1 MNQNKFFIRHLL
13 LIVFFLAFA
22 TALSAQ
28 GKFKLTS
35 AAFENGKAIP
45 AKYTCVDENIV
56 PALSWSNVPKGTKS
70 FAMIMDDPDAPMGTW
85 VHWVIYNIPANLM
98 SLREGAGAADV
109 KANDGLNSWEE
120 KGYSGPCPPAG
131 THRYIFKIF
140 ALDKVLGKSEM
151 TKDSL
156 LDAMKGH
163 IIGQAQ
169 LNGTFEKP

>member
-1 MNQNKFFIRHLL
+1 MNQKRFIKKHLL
-13 LIVFFLAFA
+13 LSLIFLAFA
-22 TALSAQ
+22 SALSAQ

-45 AKYTCVDENIV
+45 AKYTCVDENIL

-70 FAMIMDDPDAPMGTW
+70 FAIIMDDPDAPMGTW
-85 VHWVIYNIPANLM
+85 VHWVIYNIPGNLT
-98 SLREGAGAADV
+98 SLREGAGAADI
-109 KANDGLNSWEE
+109 KANDGLNSWDE
-120 KGYSGPCPPAG
+120 KGYNGPCPPNG

-140 ALDKVLGKSEM
+140 ALDKVFVISDM
-151 TKDSL
+151 TKDRL

-163 IIGQAQ
+163 ILDQAQ